1 MGINAARRFDFQAK
15 RNMSSTSEPEAIV
28 SWARVNLLG
37 ARDRDSLTCNRFV
50 AVNSILVKEKT

>member
-28 SWARVNLLG
+28 SWARVNLLR
-37 ARDRDSLTCNRFV
+37 RDRDSLTCNRFV
-50 AVNSILVKEKT
+50 AVNSILVKEKI